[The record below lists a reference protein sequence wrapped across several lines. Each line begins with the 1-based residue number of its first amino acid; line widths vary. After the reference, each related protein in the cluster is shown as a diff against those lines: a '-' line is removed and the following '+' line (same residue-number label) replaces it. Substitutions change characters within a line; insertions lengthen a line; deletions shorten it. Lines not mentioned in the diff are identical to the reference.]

1 VPDRTSGDV
10 MTGTTV
16 VIFLCGTGIAFL
28 LAIFAGFYREAQRQ
42 KRMQLRSRTQ
52 LHSWHVFEHLQKS
65 GGHSREPR

>member
-1 VPDRTSGDV
+1 
-10 MTGTTV
+10 MTGTTI

-42 KRMQLRSRTQ
+42 KQLQLRTRTQ
-52 LHSWHVFEHLQKS
+52 LHAWQVFEDLQKN